1 MNQPHPL
8 TNKEIFKF
16 WFPLSATWLMMA
28 IEGPFLTALI
38 ARMAD
43 AKYNLAAYGIAFSLA
58 LIMESPVIMMMSA
71 STALVKDKATFQKLR
86 NFTYTTNILT
96 TLMMLILIIPPVFN
110 LIAYCVLNLPPHVAD
125 LTYKAVAI
133 LLPWPSSIGYRRF
146 YQGIMIANGV
156 TKKVAYGTIVRVL
169 SMGITAVILYA
180 LFNVDGVIIGAASLS
195 AGVIM
200 EAVASRFMVK
210 ELLKSVLARNCSD
223 EKMSYKSIFRF
234 YYPLAATSVMNLAMH
249 PMVTFFIGQSRN
261 SLESLAVLPVLNSL
275 VFIFRSFG
283 LSYQE
288 AVIALIN
295 KTKNYTALR
304 NFERYLA
311 FSVVAGL
318 AIISFTPLADFWFLR
333 VSGLSGELTSFAK
346 IPLMLYTIF
355 PALTVL
361 ISFQRGILVCNKNT
375 QPITMASIL
384 EVVGV
389 GVTLFI
395 TIKYFDLIGVTAAI
409 IAYIVGRLL
418 SNFYLASSFFK
429 ARNGLLSHNEIIRR

>member
-1 MNQPHPL
+1 MNQSQAL
-8 TNKEIFKF
+8 SNKEIFKF

-38 ARMAD
+38 ARMGD
-43 AKYNLAAYGIAFSLA
+43 AKFNLAAYGIAFSLA

-71 STALVKDKATFQKLR
+71 STALVKDKTTFQKLR

-96 TLMMLILIIPPVFN
+96 TFTMLLLIFPPVFDV
-110 LIAYCVLNLPPHVAD
+110 IAYSVLNLPPHVAS
-125 LTYKAVAI
+125 LTHVAVAI
-133 LLPWPSSIGYRRF
+133 LLPWPASIGYRRF
-146 YQGIMIANGV
+146 YQGIMIANGA
-156 TKKVAYGTIVRVL
+156 TKKVAYGTIVRVF
-169 SMGITAVILYA
+169 SMGVTAVILY
-180 LFNVDGVIIGAASLS
+180 FCFTVEGVVIGAASLT

-210 ELLKSVLARNCSD
+210 DLIKIVTARINPD
-223 EKMSYKSIFRF
+223 EKISYKSIFRF
-234 YYPLAATSVMNLAMH
+234 YYPLAATSVINLGMH

-295 KTKNYTALR
+295 KTKNYAALR

-311 FSVVAGL
+311 LSVVAGL
-318 AIISFTPLADFWFLR
+318 AVISFTPLADIWFLR
-333 VSGLSGELTSFAK
+333 VAGLSGELTSFAK
-346 IPLMLYTIF
+346 MPLMLYTIF
-355 PALTVL
+355 PALTVM

-375 QPITMASIL
+375 QPITFASIL
-384 EVVGV
+384 EVLGV

-418 SNFYLASSFFK
+418 SNFYLASPFFK
-429 ARNGLLSHNEIIRR
+429 ARNGLLTGGNSNK